1 MEESQDAGWMSGVE
15 AIFESEGAIMTMT
28 IETAAHRP
36 PALTRDAAV
45 RLASAGPS
53 LWRVLDRAGRV
64 LGHLQ
69 AVPDGSG
76 MRFRARRFHAA
87 SRAFRDLGD
96 FWSPDDAVDC
106 LRFAR

>member
-1 MEESQDAGWMSGVE
+1 MTLMIDA
-15 AIFESEGAIMTMT
+15 AP
-28 IETAAHRP
+28 HRP
-36 PALTRDAAV
+36 PVLTRGATV

-53 LWRVLDRAGRV
+53 LWRVLDAAGRV

-69 AVPDGSG
+69 AVSDDGG
-76 MRFRARRFHAA
+76 GTRFRARRFHAA

>member
-1 MEESQDAGWMSGVE
+1 MP
-15 AIFESEGAIMTMT
+15 MT
-28 IETAAHRP
+28 IEAAPYRAP
-36 PALTRDAAV
+36 GLASGAAV
-45 RLASAGPS
+45 RLAFAAPA
-53 LWRVLDRAGRV
+53 LWRVLDASGRV

-69 AVPDGSG
+69 AVPDSRG
-76 MRFRARRFHAA
+76 MRFRARRFHPA

>member
-1 MEESQDAGWMSGVE
+1 MTLTIDASPHGSP
-15 AIFESEGAIMTMT
+15 I
-28 IETAAHRP
+28 
-36 PALTRDAAV
+36 LTRGTAV

-53 LWRVLDRAGRV
+53 LWRVLDGAGRV

-69 AVPDGSG
+69 AVSDGG
-76 MRFRARRFHAA
+76 GTRFRARRFHAA

>member
-1 MEESQDAGWMSGVE
+1 MSYLE
-15 AIFESEGAIMTMT
+15 AIFDVEGEIMSTT
-28 IETAAHRP
+28 IEATPHRAPVLAHG
-36 PALTRDAAV
+36 AGV
-45 RLASAGPS
+45 RLAAAAPA
-53 LWRVLDRAGRV
+53 LWRVLDASGRV

-69 AVPDGSG
+69 AVPESRGV
-76 MRFRARRFHAA
+76 RFRARRFHPA

>member
-1 MEESQDAGWMSGVE
+1 M
-15 AIFESEGAIMTMT
+15 MTT
-28 IETAAHRP
+28 IEAALHSTPVLARG
-36 PALTRDAAV
+36 ADV
-45 RLASAGPS
+45 RLASAAPS
-53 LWRVLDRAGRV
+53 LWRVLDRSGRV
-64 LGHLQ
+64 LGHVQ